1 MVRTEHCQ
9 CSNRGSIPLEIAS
22 MQELYNKLISMRDR
36 LEKLESVKEAKDH
49 LEEIKHYIQFMDSN
63 QVNSE
68 NEEYAVWIF
77 EDALNDAENTLVRIG

>member
-1 MVRTEHCQ
+1 
-9 CSNRGSIPLEIAS
+9 